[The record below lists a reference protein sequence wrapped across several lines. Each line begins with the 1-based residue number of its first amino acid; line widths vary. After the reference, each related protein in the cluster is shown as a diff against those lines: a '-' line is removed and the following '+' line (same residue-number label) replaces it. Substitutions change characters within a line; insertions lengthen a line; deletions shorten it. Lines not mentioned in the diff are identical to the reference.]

1 MATGLTVA
9 FTVLVV
15 LAVVAAAGYLI
26 DMSAPDERGDEVPPP
41 QRTATLP

>member
-15 LAVVAAAGYLI
+15 IAVVAAAGYLI
-26 DMSAPDERGDEVPPP
+26 DASVPDERDEVSPP
-41 QRTATLP
+41 QHPATLP

>member
-15 LAVVAAAGYLI
+15 LAVVAAIGYMI
-26 DMSAPDERGDEVPPP
+26 DESVPDERDEVSPP
-41 QRTATLP
+41 RHTATLP